1 MQHHILC
8 VYMHFALVSPPFRC
22 ILPANVPRIT
32 NETAHRAVS
41 FLFYHCFF
49 GRGMPSTSAMP
60 TASATAILKVEMPF
74 ASASALS
81 P

>member
-1 MQHHILC
+1 MYIYIFGSVFLPFHC
-8 VYMHFALVSPPFRC
+8 VLLLNA
-22 ILPANVPRIT
+22 PRIT

-41 FLFYHCFF
+41 FLFYRRFC
-49 GRGMPSTSAMP
+49 GRGMPSTKAMP

-74 ASASALS
+74 ASARALS